1 MSDSIDYEESSGNVF
16 ADLDLPDPE
25 IRLAKAKLARQIA
38 RVIAERGWK
47 QSEAAEALGLHQPEV
62 SNIVR
67 GRLRDFSLDRLMTV
81 LNRAGQDVAIV
92 VHLNREPARRGR
104 LDVRSDDDQ
113 VAASAS
119 RSRLNAPG
127 LG

>member
-16 ADLDLPDPE
+16 ADLGLPDPE

-38 RVIAERGWK
+38 HVIAERGWK
-47 QSEAAEALGLHQPEV
+47 QTDAAEALGLHQPEV

-104 LDVRSDDDQ
+104 LDVRSDDEQ
-113 VAASAS
+113 ISAAAGPDIIST
-119 RSRLNAPG
+119 
-127 LG
+127 

>member
-119 RSRLNAPG
+119 RSRLNATG